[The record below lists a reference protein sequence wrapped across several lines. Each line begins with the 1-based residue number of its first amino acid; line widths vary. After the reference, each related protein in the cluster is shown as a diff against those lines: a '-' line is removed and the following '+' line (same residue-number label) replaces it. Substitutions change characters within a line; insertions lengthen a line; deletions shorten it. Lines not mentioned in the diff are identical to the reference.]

1 MIDET
6 MYDSDDSWDAED
18 PEEFRPP
25 SDAESDDESDDEDV
39 DEMLNAMADP
49 APDQAPSVEPPTFHD
64 LTAVF
69 GEGAFPREPPVFEE
83 VPVEVPVEVPAVE
96 PVEAPA
102 EAPAVEMQEVPVLEL
117 IAEVGRLGENAETV
131 EQLEK
136 FTNAVKLLLTS
147 AKNKTARARAIQK
160 ATAPRQRAP
169 RGTAKKTAA
178 QFFNQEMRSGIS
190 ERYKAGGR
198 SARLSVDAPKQSQI
212 QAMLADEWK
221 LLVDRSRFIAMAAAQ

>member
-1 MIDET
+1 

-25 SDAESDDESDDEDV
+25 SDAESDDESDDDV

-49 APDQAPSVEPPTFHD
+49 APDKAPSVEPPTFND

-69 GEGAFPREPPVFEE
+69 GEGAFPPEPPVFE
-83 VPVEVPVEVPAVE
+83 VPA
-96 PVEAPA
+96 EAPA
-102 EAPAVEMQEVPVLEL
+102 VAAVPEAPAVEMQEVPVLEL
-117 IAEVGRLGENAETV
+117 ISEVSRLGENAETV

-160 ATAPRQRAP
+160 AAAPRQRAP

-190 ERYKAGGR
+190 ERYRTGGR
-198 SARLSVDAPKQSQI
+198 SARLSADAPKQSQI

-221 LLVDRSRFIAMAAAQ
+221 VLVDRSRFIAMAAAQ